1 MNIPVKI
8 LLINYSG
15 YYYILKLKYVF
26 IGDSLQIECNYYQI
40 TNTNVVSIIE
50 NTIKDNSDNEQIL
63 KSVPCSLLVNIF
75 LSQHRGLETYY
86 TLNHTIQANS
96 SNFDVNQLYNIK
108 IDTIS
113 TYLNIIQINII
124 KTFLEPFCNNYE
136 QIKISLQTLITN
148 SPKEVKVLESNEVI
162 NQPTAE
168 SSVLK
173 PADYIEEILIN
184 LSSSKIINRF
194 IIKCLEDNETYY
206 EEIPT
211 NNYITVKLTPL
222 IKLGLTGFSI
232 LHFKNLAE
240 IIELLDPQEAYS
252 KLMATC
258 KDTIAIIKDKEISDY
273 NKSISLQI
281 LTFLIFLYGI
291 KLGTNKMLS
300 NNVSFEYPMNLKRH
314 YGQSINNYFK
324 KYILSIKDKAVD
336 IPYIQFEFI
345 EDSVKLIEMSNLNVS
360 IQKYRYL
367 LNIDK
372 ESFLQNVF
380 NFDFKNKETKETKV
394 SNRLLFTEP
403 KILNI
408 KKFIEDENSE
418 SSYLLAYKNISS
430 KYQGHNIISEP
441 YLHLLHIHYQSSLI
455 TLNQIKIHP
464 VISKYCDILL
474 NKIYKSL
481 TSDFR
486 EMLKYTNS
494 TLVILEK
501 YIRPF
506 IKDESSKIELFLLY
520 QVLIPMIYDLDQS
533 KTEYIDYF
541 L

>member
-206 EEIPT
+206 EEIPN

-240 IIELLDPQEAYS
+240 IIDLLDPQDSYS

-258 KDTIAIIKDKEISDY
+258 KDTIAIIKDKEITDY

-281 LTFLIFLYGI
+281 LTFLIFLYGV

-300 NNVSFEYPMNLKRH
+300 NNVSFEYPLNLKRY

-324 KYILSIKDKAVD
+324 KYILSIKDKVVD

-345 EDSVKLIEMSNLNVS
+345 EDSSKIIEMNNLNVS

-394 SNRLLFTEP
+394 NNGLLFTEP

-418 SSYLLAYKNISS
+418 SNYLLAYKNISS

-474 NKIYKSL
+474 SKIYKSL